1 MAVIETFELT
11 KRYGTRRANSV
22 LAVDQASF
30 TVEQGQVFGFLGPNG
45 SGKTTTI
52 GMLVGIINP
61 TGGTFRLF
69 GASEPRDLVAARARV
84 GATLETP
91 NFYPYLSGRDNLR
104 VDRNGI
110 KSVGQPRIEECLE
123 LVGLADRAKHRFK
136 TYSLGMKQRLALA
149 ATMLNDPELIILDEP
164 ANGLDPQGMREI
176 REIIGILAGR
186 GKTIFL
192 SSHPVVGESNA
203 PAPTCRSSGRE
214 GIVVTGTV
222 EEVVSSG
229 TAAFLRAEDVDALEA
244 ALGEYP
250 GGVIGAPAGRR
261 GRRRPSNPTT
271 LASLNRYLAGQGI
284 HVSHLA
290 PYRQSLEDAFMD
302 LTEGDFDSMTEIA
315 IMSGAVRQNSS
326 PPEAD
331 RGSRLGVLRMLARIE
346 ALKTTKRLA
355 FWVTTGI
362 FAAFMVMFAIDMV
375 RSAIRRPNA
384 TFALPDSWP
393 EILQPPGE
401 HRPLLP
407 RRGDDP
413 ALRPRVLVA
422 DRTAECHRRAEQGS
436 ASTRGRSS
444 SSRPSWRSS
453 LSFPS

>member
-1 MAVIETFELT
+1 MDPAPRTVVSQRAGVYGDPMAVIETFELT

-61 TGGTFRLF
+61 TGGSFRLF

-104 VDRNGI
+104 VTATI
-110 KSVGQPRIEECLE
+110 KGVGRPRIEECLD

-149 ATMLNDPELIILDEP
+149 ATMLNDPELVILDEP

-176 REIIGILAGR
+176 REIIGILADR

-192 SSHPVVGESNA
+192 SSHLLWEVER
-203 PAPTCRSSGRE
+203 TCTHVSIVRKGR
-214 GIVVTGTV
+214 IVVTGTV
-222 EEVVSSG
+222 AEVVSAG
-229 TAAFLRAEDVDALEA
+229 TAAFLRAEDTDALAAALEA
-244 ALGEYP
+244 YP
-250 GGVIGAPAGRR
+250 EATSVRRLDGGVVVALD
-261 GRRRPSNPTT
+261 SDD

-315 IMSGAVRQNSS
+315 S
-326 PPEAD
+326 
-331 RGSRLGVLRMLARIE
+331 
-346 ALKTTKRLA
+346 
-355 FWVTTGI
+355 
-362 FAAFMVMFAIDMV
+362 
-375 RSAIRRPNA
+375 
-384 TFALPDSWP
+384 
-393 EILQPPGE
+393 
-401 HRPLLP
+401 
-407 RRGDDP
+407 
-413 ALRPRVLVA
+413 
-422 DRTAECHRRAEQGS
+422 
-436 ASTRGRSS
+436 
-444 SSRPSWRSS
+444 
-453 LSFPS
+453 